1 MDDVENISDTIM
13 EDSKKSDGDK
23 YKLDVDNLTQ
33 KMSKTSISQKKV
45 SFMGPL
51 KPKFKQN
58 SVKSSKS
65 RRIRRLVLLKI
76 IDNHP
81 YVTIIEINR
90 NLEALNL

>member
-81 YVTIIEINR
+81 YVTIIEIDR
-90 NLEALNL
+90 N

>member
-45 SFMGPL
+45 SFMGIISTNFFPTRFCHL
-51 KPKFKQN
+51 LE
-58 SVKSSKS
+58 SSKS
-65 RRIRRLVLLKI
+65 STSKRLSNPTSFK
-76 IDNHP
+76 
-81 YVTIIEINR
+81 
-90 NLEALNL
+90 